1 MPEHVRI
8 SFRDDVETARAEF
21 LDSRRSEIG
30 EHEQHEKHLLGRTGK
45 RFWQD
50 ESEDHRVR
58 KSREYER
65 IIHSIEENPF
75 TVALGPWSR
84 RRLAGETA
92 CPTHFGSQP
101 NNVAKSKLPG
111 NVETQ
116 GG

>member
-8 SFRDDVETARAEF
+8 SFRDDVETARTEF

-65 IIHSIEENPF
+65 IIHSIEENPV
-75 TVALGPWSR
+75 TAGLVASAALWLWSG
-84 RRLAGETA
+84 AGWQAKPPAT
-92 CPTHFGSQP
+92 PTTELSL
-101 NNVAKSKLPG
+101 KI
-111 NVETQ
+111 
-116 GG
+116 